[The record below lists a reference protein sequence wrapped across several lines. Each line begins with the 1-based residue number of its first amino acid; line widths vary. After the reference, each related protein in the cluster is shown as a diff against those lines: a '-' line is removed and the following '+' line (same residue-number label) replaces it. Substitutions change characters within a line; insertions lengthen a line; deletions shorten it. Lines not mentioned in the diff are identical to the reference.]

1 MVAFSAGD
9 ASIRCINKKT
19 ARNASGQMP
28 QVNWKFFKKT
38 STVCVRTSG
47 FLPMQN
53 ITEEVYP
60 AQGCVCS
67 QIQCSVKPCSEA
79 GRPHARVLCGVAYCV
94 AFLMAGPGLM
104 AVPPPLVNSIVEL
117 QGSRVI
123 QRLSNEQGDSVTLTN
138 LNPAVGAWYVL
149 ELNIHKQKNALHLE
163 VPALHGERGQRPALY
178 LFRDGLAAALP
189 EKAPQYF
196 PLWGK
201 PAENEQESAKEDDH
215 LAAAPELSGV
225 LDPNHTFDA
234 PYTVICDGLALVRV
248 QKAGSATKMEKVTDL
263 LRATGVGA
271 WFVETAKPYLIPAP
285 EVPEDTQAPGQTS
298 PHKAGFPGTA
308 RLDAKYAN
316 VSCTPEGLGIATD
329 APEGKMTY
337 GHWYKAVHHPGVFI
351 SVMKASAI
359 DAPLLETYRDR
370 VGKIGAY
377 DGKKQEADALAYF
390 MAFDSEHFSFGYTLG
405 AEHPHVK
412 WSERAA
418 TPNPPLI
425 GPDGFDT
432 VYPLARIGSAPPCDL
447 PRAAATF
454 TGGFK
459 REHASFKFGPLAE
472 INHASHYGFIEQG
485 VVFSR
490 LQPQLATAWIDL
502 SGSLYLLTWPED
514 GSLLFPRT
522 FCARQNGVP
531 LIEKI
536 DESGISVPGIY
547 VNQWGVG
554 SWSGSKEGDFLTVR
568 SALALQEISA
578 KRFVFYAYFTG
589 ATPNAMAR
597 MFQAYGCRYALQLD
611 MNSLTLCY
619 AALYAYNDSG
629 RRTGAEYL
637 HNGMEN
643 ANGPG
648 GALRFLN
655 TNDARDFFYVLRKK

>member
-1 MVAFSAGD
+1 MRGRIVRMFRGAVCFLTILMTGSALVAS
-9 ASIRCINKKT
+9 
-19 ARNASGQMP
+19 
-28 QVNWKFFKKT
+28 
-38 STVCVRTSG
+38 
-47 FLPMQN
+47 
-53 ITEEVYP
+53 
-60 AQGCVCS
+60 
-67 QIQCSVKPCSEA
+67 
-79 GRPHARVLCGVAYCV
+79 
-94 AFLMAGPGLM
+94 
-104 AVPPPLVNSIVEL
+104 PPLVNSIVEL
-117 QGSRVI
+117 QSSRVI
-123 QRLSNEQGDSVTLTN
+123 QRLSNEHGDSVTLTN

-149 ELNIHKQKNALHLE
+149 ELNVNKRKNTLHLE
-163 VPALHGERGQRPALY
+163 VPTLPGGRGQRPALF

-189 EKAPQYF
+189 EKAPHYF

-215 LAAAPELSGV
+215 LAAAPDLSGV
-225 LDPNHTFDA
+225 LDPHHTFDA

-263 LRATGVGA
+263 LRTTSIGA

-285 EVPEDTQAPGQTS
+285 EVPEDSQASGQTS
-298 PHKAGFPGTA
+298 PNRAGFPGTA

-316 VSCTPEGLGIATD
+316 ASCTPEGLGIATD
-329 APEGKMTY
+329 APAGKMIY
-337 GHWYKAVHHPGVFI
+337 GHWYRAVHHPGVFV
-351 SVMKASAI
+351 SAMKASVI
-359 DAPLLETYRDR
+359 DAALLETYRDR
-370 VGKIGAY
+370 AGKIGAY
-377 DGKKQEADALAYF
+377 DGKNQEADALAYC
-390 MAFDSEHFSFGYTLG
+390 MAFDTDYFSFGYTLG

-418 TPNPPLI
+418 PVNPPLK

-432 VYPLARIGSAPPCDL
+432 VNPLARAGSVPPYEAL
-447 PRAAATF
+447 RAAATF

-568 SALALQEISA
+568 SALALQEISS
-578 KRFVFYAYFTG
+578 KRFIFYAYFTG

-619 AALYAYNDSG
+619 AALYRYNDSG
-629 RRTGAEYL
+629 KRTGAEYL

-648 GALRFLN
+648 GALRFLD